1 VKGKLGAEPG
11 GEGKPETSHDQ
22 QQATE
27 AVHNTI
33 FAQLQQQVGTLQAHH
48 G

>member
-1 VKGKLGAEPG
+1 VKDELEAEPG
-11 GEGKPETSHDQ
+11 GEGKLEASHHQ
-22 QQATE
+22 QQATK

-48 G
+48 C